1 MKNKKGFT
9 LIEVLAV
16 IVLLGILVSVATVG
30 VSKYRKDVDEKER
43 YSIRQTIK
51 AAFTNY
57 RIMNDVSPEEHK
69 GEDALGNEEEIMKLL
84 KFDGGNTL
92 KYGGDKCEIST
103 DSKVLYLINGDYYN
117 DLRFTDDEKVKY
129 KVCEIDGSGE
139 SCAGTCKGDIKLLDT
154 EDKCIVAKG
163 TFIETCSDNNFSN
176 QGECESNGKEWIK
189 KCNGANLKNKKI
201 CQNIKEQ
208 VAASFEWEL
217 ISNASSNMETICI
230 KLSCNGNVIIDDFN
244 DGDSLCNKVKGDLG
258 IS

>member
-92 KYGGDKCEIST
+92 KYGGEKCVIGA
-103 DSKVLYLINGDYYN
+103 DSKVLFLINGTSKYQANIKNISKKDIL
-117 DLRFTDDEKVKY
+117 DLCSDE
-129 KVCEIDGSGE
+129 
-139 SCAGTCKGDIKLLDT
+139 DT
-154 EDKCIVAKG
+154 EDKCYAKYYA
-163 TFIETCSDNNFSN
+163 
-176 QGECESNGKEWIK
+176 KY
-189 KCNGANLKNKKI
+189 KI
-201 CQNIKEQ
+201 CELDTTGSCKEGF
-208 VAASFEWEL
+208 VPSK
-217 ISNASSNMETICI
+217 METVCI
-230 KLSCNGNVIIDDFN
+230 KLSCNGNVIINDFEDSN
-244 DGDSLCNKVKGDLG
+244 SLCYKDITG